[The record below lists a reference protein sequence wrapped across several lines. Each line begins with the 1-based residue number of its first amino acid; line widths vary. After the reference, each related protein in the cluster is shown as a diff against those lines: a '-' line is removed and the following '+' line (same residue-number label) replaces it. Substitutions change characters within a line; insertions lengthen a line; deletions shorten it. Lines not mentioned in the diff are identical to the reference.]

1 MPSGGNGM
9 GMEMGMGQRNKDGS
23 AGRENGGNSSGKCG
37 EFVVNLVYSPCN
49 NTM

>member
-1 MPSGGNGM
+1 MVFGSFNDPMGVGPS
-9 GMEMGMGQRNKDGS
+9 EDGS

>member
-1 MPSGGNGM
+1 MVFGSFNDPMGVGPS
-9 GMEMGMGQRNKDGS
+9 KDGS